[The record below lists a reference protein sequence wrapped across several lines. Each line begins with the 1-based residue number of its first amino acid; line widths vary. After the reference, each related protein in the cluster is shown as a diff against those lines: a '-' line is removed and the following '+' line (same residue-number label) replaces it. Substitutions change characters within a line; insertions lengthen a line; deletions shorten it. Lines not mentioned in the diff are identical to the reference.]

1 MTAQE
6 LKNSIL
12 QLAVQGKLVPQCKD
26 DEPASELLIRIS
38 KERLLRIKNGALVI
52 DKKHTAE
59 PITDDDIPYD
69 IPDSWEWVRFADLVT
84 FYSGK
89 TPQRQNPAYWNNC
102 QYPWISIADM
112 QDGSITS
119 STKESISEQAL
130 KECFAGK
137 LSPAGTMI
145 MSFKLTIGKISI
157 LGFNAVHNEAIIS
170 IFPTVERNDEE
181 IIKSYLFKIL
191 PLIAVTGD
199 SKNAVKGKT
208 LNATSIS
215 NLMIPLPPLAEQ
227 KRIVEK
233 IEELMPLI
241 EEYDKAE
248 EQLDKLN
255 AEFPDKLR
263 KSILQQAV
271 QGKLTER
278 DPADEPASELL
289 KRIKAEKEAL
299 IKAGK
304 IKKEKPL
311 PAITDDEKPFD
322 IPDTWEWVRFKD
334 IFLFE
339 NGDRSEKYPK
349 DQDLVE
355 NGIPFWGAAD
365 MNDGVLRYSNSL
377 RFISNEKF
385 LKLRSGKLLDDD
397 FVCLLRGDVGKCAKF
412 IAQNGYSTGFINA
425 QMIILRLIDLS
436 ISSFI
441 ELILKS
447 EIFKRQIK
455 EKKTGTAVA
464 QVAAKDLQT
473 FVIPLPPLAEQKRIV
488 KRVEELLAL
497 CDELKY

>member
-38 KERLLRIKNGALVI
+38 KERSLRIKNGALVI

-59 PITDDDIPYD
+59 PITEEDIPYD

-112 QDGSITS
+112 QDGSIIS

-191 PLIAVTGD
+191 PSIAVTGD

-241 EEYDKAE
+241 EEYGKAE
-248 EQLDKLN
+248 EQLSKLN

-311 PAITDDEKPFD
+311 PKITEDDKPFD
-322 IPDTWEWVRFKD
+322 IPDTWEWVRLSEVIDVRDGTHDTPKYLPNGYPLITGKD
-334 IFLFE
+334 FYNGYFELNKTQYISKEDYEEIIKRSKVDVGDILFSMIGG
-339 NGDRSEKYPK
+339 NIGSMIRISEKNYFDMAIK
-349 DQDLVE
+349 NVALFKQYVKSETLSYYLFYFLQSQIDRMRKSAKGGAQ
-355 NGIPFWGAAD
+355 PFVPL
-365 MNDGVLRYSNSL
+365 NL
-377 RFISNEKF
+377 
-385 LKLRSGKLLDDD
+385 LRSYP
-397 FVCLLRGDVGKCAKF
+397 F
-412 IAQNGYSTGFINA
+412 
-425 QMIILRLIDLS
+425 
-436 ISSFI
+436 
-441 ELILKS
+441 
-447 EIFKRQIK
+447 
-455 EKKTGTAVA
+455 
-464 QVAAKDLQT
+464 
-473 FVIPLPPLAEQKRIV
+473 PLPPLAEQKRIV

>member
-38 KERLLRIKNGALVI
+38 KERSLRIKNGALVI

-59 PITDDDIPYD
+59 PITEEDIPYD

-112 QDGSITS
+112 QDGSIIS

-191 PLIAVTGD
+191 PSIAVTGD

-241 EEYDKAE
+241 EEYGKAE
-248 EQLDKLN
+248 EQLSKLN

-289 KRIKAEKEAL
+289 KRINSEKEAL

-311 PAITDDEKPFD
+311 PSFSNDEMPFD
-322 IPDTWEWVRFKD
+322 IPETWEWVQLGMVVSIRGGKRMPKGRELITSPTEHIYVRVTD
-334 IFLFE
+334 MQ
-339 NGDRSEKYPK
+339 NGTILADDLHYVPNDVYPK
-349 DQDLVE
+349 IKDYIIKKDDVYLVIVGSTIGKTGLVPNMFDGMNLTE
-355 NGIPFWGAAD
+355 NA
-365 MNDGVLRYSNSL
+365 V
-377 RFISNEKF
+377 
-385 LKLRSGKLLDDD
+385 
-397 FVCLLRGDVGKCAKF
+397 
-412 IAQNGYSTGFINA
+412 
-425 QMIILRLIDLS
+425 RLIP
-436 ISSFI
+436 I
-441 ELILKS
+441 LI
-447 EIFKRQIK
+447 
-455 EKKTGTAVA
+455 EKKYLFTMLSTE
-464 QVAAKDLQT
+464 
-473 FVIPLPPLAEQKRIV
+473 FVLSQMMSRVKHEGQPKLAIERLRTTIIPLPPLSEQKRIV

>member
-38 KERLLRIKNGALVI
+38 KERSLRIKNGALVI

-59 PITDDDIPYD
+59 PITEEDIPYD

-112 QDGSITS
+112 QDGSIIS

-191 PLIAVTGD
+191 PSIAVMGD

-241 EEYDKAE
+241 EEYGKAE
-248 EQLDKLN
+248 EQLSKLN

-289 KRIKAEKEAL
+289 KRIKVEKEAL

-322 IPDTWEWVRFKD
+322 IPDTWEWVRLSEVIDVRDGTHDTPKYLPNGYPLITGKD
-334 IFLFE
+334 FYNGYFE
-339 NGDRSEKYPK
+339 LNKTQYISKEDYEEIIKRSK
-349 DQDLVE
+349 V
-355 NGIPFWGAAD
+355 
-365 MNDGVLRYSNSL
+365 
-377 RFISNEKF
+377 
-385 LKLRSGKLLDDD
+385 
-397 FVCLLRGDVGKCAKF
+397 DVGDILF
-412 IAQNGYSTGFINA
+412 S
-425 QMIILRLIDLS
+425 MIGGNIGSMIR
-436 ISSFI
+436 ISEENYFDMAI
-441 ELILKS
+441 KNVALFKQYVKS
-447 EIFKRQIK
+447 ETLSYYLFYFLQSQIDRMRK
-455 EKKTGTAVA
+455 SAKGGA
-464 QVAAKDLQT
+464 QP
-473 FVIPLPPLAEQKRIV
+473 FVPLNLIRSYPFPLPPLAEQKRIV

>member
-26 DEPASELLIRIS
+26 DEPASELLKRIRAE
-38 KERLLRIKNGALVI
+38 KEKLGRK
-52 DKKHTAE
+52 DKPLPA
-59 PITDDDIPYD
+59 ITEDEIPFDIPEN
-69 IPDSWEWVRFADLVT
+69 WEWARLND
-84 FYSGK
+84 
-89 TPQRQNPAYWNNC
+89 
-102 QYPWISIADM
+102 IS
-112 QDGSITS
+112 SITS
-119 STKESISEQAL
+119 GGTPARTNSSFWNGDIPWVKIGDIRNKYISTTEEEISEQGLNSSSAKIFPKGTILYTIFATIGTVGILNIDAATNQAIAGVTFFGEYNRDYMYYVLIGL
-130 KECFAGK
+130 KDILVSKGK
-137 LSPAGTMI
+137 GMAQMNI
-145 MSFKLTIGKISI
+145 NLTI
-157 LGFNAVHNEAIIS
+157 L
-170 IFPTVERNDEE
+170 
-181 IIKSYLFKIL
+181 
-191 PLIAVTGD
+191 
-199 SKNAVKGKT
+199 KNT
-208 LNATSIS
+208 P
-215 NLMIPLPPLAEQ
+215 IPIPPLAEQ
-227 KRIVEK
+227 KRIVQK
-233 IEELMPLI
+233 IEELIPLI
-241 EEYDKAE
+241 EKYGKAE
-248 EQLDKLN
+248 EQLSKLN
-255 AEFPDKLR
+255 AEFRDKLR

-278 DPADEPASELL
+278 DPADEPTSELL

-311 PAITDDEKPFD
+311 PPISDDEKPFD

-349 DQDLVE
+349 DQDLAE

-385 LKLRSGKLLDDD
+385 LKLRSGKLLDGD

-412 IAQNGYSTGFINA
+412 IALNGYSTGFINA

-441 ELILKS
+441 ELVLKS
-447 EIFKRQIK
+447 EIFKKQIK

-473 FVIPLPPLAEQKRIV
+473 FVIPLPPLIEQKRIV

-497 CDELKY
+497 CDELK